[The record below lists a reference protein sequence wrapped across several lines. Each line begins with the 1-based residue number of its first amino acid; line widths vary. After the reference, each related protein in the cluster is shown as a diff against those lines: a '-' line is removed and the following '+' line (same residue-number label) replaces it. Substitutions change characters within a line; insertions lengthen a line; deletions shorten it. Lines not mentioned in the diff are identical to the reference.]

1 MRHLIVISIGLILL
15 AGCASSVGEAPS
27 SYMVFFQQSD
37 AQLSVGARA
46 VVDQAAFNVRSTHPA
61 EVTIAV
67 GNATNKDL
75 RLADPRLLA
84 VRQAL
89 IADGV
94 PDQMIVPSAI
104 TGASVNVGETGDQR
118 VVITLIAKTPS

>member
-1 MRHLIVISIGLILL
+1 MKRLIVISLGLILL
-15 AGCASSVGEAPS
+15 AACASSVGEAPS

-46 VVDQAAFNVRSTHPA
+46 VVDQASINVRSSHPA
-61 EVTIAV
+61 EVTIAI
-67 GNATNKDL
+67 GNATDEDL

-94 PDQMIVPSAI
+94 PDQMIVPSSV
-104 TGASVNVGETGDQR
+104 TGASVSVGETGDQR
-118 VVITLIAKTPS
+118 VVITLIAKMPS